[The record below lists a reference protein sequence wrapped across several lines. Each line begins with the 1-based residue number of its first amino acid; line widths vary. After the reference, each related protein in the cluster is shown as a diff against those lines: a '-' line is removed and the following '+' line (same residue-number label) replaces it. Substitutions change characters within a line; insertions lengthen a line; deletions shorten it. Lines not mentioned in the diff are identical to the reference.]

1 MTEYIRTC
9 DAICVKQQRAQ
20 FKTNPQSAA
29 ALWNNLRQLL
39 ETISAEAV
47 EIYHW
52 NNDAQPQFS
61 NGGVRVLIRPD
72 RIDLA

>member
-1 MTEYIRTC
+1 MTEYVCTC
-9 DAICVKQQRAQ
+9 DAICVEEKRAQ
-20 FKTNPQSAA
+20 FKANPQSAA

-47 EIYHW
+47 EIYRW

-61 NGGVRVLIRPD
+61 NGGVRMIIRLG